1 MTVSDR
7 ATLAAAAATVRVIA
21 AVVFGLTMLRRMNFR
36 YDLPPDLRFTPQ
48 NHVVPKMTTRVF
60 LGMLTPS
67 SNTILEPVTTA
78 MLAGLP
84 EVTAHFSRF
93 KVTEIALS
101 GPALAQFDDS
111 EILRAAELLAHAKV
125 NVIAWNG
132 TSSGWLGFERDV
144 RLCERIPH
152 ATGITACTAMLALNE
167 VLEKTGAKR
176 VGFVTPYLD
185 DVQARI
191 NANYENAG
199 FRVIAERHLGMRDNF
214 SFSTVTADQMRAMT
228 REVAAAKPDAIA
240 IVCTNMRGAPLAEEL
255 EAQHGIPVYDTVST
269 TVWKSLKLAGV
280 DTRRVKGW
288 GRIFAK

>member
-1 MTVSDR
+1 MAESP
-7 ATLAAAAATVRVIA
+7 A
-21 AVVFGLTMLRRMNFR
+21 
-36 YDLPPDLRFTPQ
+36 
-48 NHVVPKMTTRVF
+48 RVF

-111 EILRAAELLAHAKV
+111 EILAAAELLAHAKV

-144 RLCERIPH
+144 QLCERITQ
-152 ATGITACTAMLALNE
+152 ATGIPACTAMLALNE
-167 VLEKTGAKR
+167 ILEITGAKR
-176 VGFVTPYLD
+176 LGFVTPYLD
-185 DVQARI
+185 DVQVRI
-191 NANYENAG
+191 NANYTKAG
-199 FRVIAERHLGMRDNF
+199 YTVAADRHLGMQDNF
-214 SFSTVTADQMRAMT
+214 SFSTVTAGQMRQMT
-228 REVAAAKPDAIA
+228 RDVAAAMPEAIS
-240 IVCTNMRGAPLAEEL
+240 IICTNMRGAPLAEEL
-255 EAQHGIPVYDTVST
+255 EAAHGIPVYDTVST
-269 TVWKSLKLAGV
+269 TVWKSLRLAGV

-288 GRIFAK
+288 GRIFGV

>member
-1 MTVSDR
+1 MSE
-7 ATLAAAAATVRVIA
+7 
-21 AVVFGLTMLRRMNFR
+21 
-36 YDLPPDLRFTPQ
+36 
-48 NHVVPKMTTRVF
+48 RVF

-67 SNTILEPVTTA
+67 SNTVLEPVTTA

-101 GPALAQFDDS
+101 GPALAQFDDT

-144 RLCERIPH
+144 KLCERIKE
-152 ATGITACTAMLALNE
+152 ATGIPACTAMLALNE
-167 VLEKTGAKR
+167 VLDITRADR

-191 NANYENAG
+191 NENYTKAG
-199 FRVIAERHLGMRDNF
+199 YMVVAERHLGIQDNF
-214 SFSTVTADQMRAMT
+214 SFSEIGGDQIRVMT
-228 REVAAAKPDAIA
+228 REVADVRPDAIA
-240 IVCTNMRGAPLAEEL
+240 VVCTNMRAAPLVEEL
-255 EAQHGIPVYDTVST
+255 ETAHGIPIYDTVAT
-269 TVWKSLKLAGV
+269 TVWKSLRMAGV
-280 DTRRVKGW
+280 DKRRVKGW
-288 GRIFAK
+288 GRIFSV

>member
-1 MTVSDR
+1 MS
-7 ATLAAAAATVRVIA
+7 
-21 AVVFGLTMLRRMNFR
+21 
-36 YDLPPDLRFTPQ
+36 
-48 NHVVPKMTTRVF
+48 RVF

-125 NVIAWNG
+125 DVIAWNG

-144 RLCERIPH
+144 QLCERITA
-152 ATGITACTAMLALNE
+152 ATGIPACTAMLALNE
-167 VLEKTGAKR
+167 VLRLTDARR

-191 NANYENAG
+191 HANYEQAG
-199 FRVIAERHLGMRDNF
+199 FTVAADRHLGMQDNF
-214 SFSTVTADQMRAMT
+214 SFSEVTADQMRVMT
-228 REVAAAKPDAIA
+228 RDVAAAKPDAIA

-255 EAQHGIPVYDTVST
+255 EAAHGIPVYDTVST
-269 TVWKSLKLAGV
+269 TVWKSLRIAGV
-280 DTRRVKGW
+280 DTERVKGW
-288 GRIFAK
+288 GKIFSI